1 MYPFPPG
8 TCTYILTLPNPG
20 LPNSSTPISSLRIP
34 GSSGW
39 YYNEILIVGDMIEW
53 DILPLQ
59 LNPLLWV
66 ADSWHAVPV
75 RNPQQQSWEKAPSEI
90 SSRLLF
96 GKPAL
101 RNWLL
106 LTTARNDRWP
116 TNPATRVW
124 WFLVPSRH
132 CREEETVYQITT
144 FIYWLS
150 GVLCEYR
157 CGNPSGYQ
165 YSVYHQRTCYCSQSQ
180 SCIYIE
186 ELEIDS
192 GKGKWL
198 GMLHCYSTCLIELVC
213 PITRFP
219 GRSASLGLSDE
230 GCCVLNCSYYNNTR
244 LSQGTGWCSFT

>member
-1 MYPFPPG
+1 MYPFLPV

-20 LPNSSTPISSLRIP
+20 LPISSTPISSLRIP

-66 ADSWHAVPV
+66 QDSWHAVPV

-150 GVLCEYR
+150 G
-157 CGNPSGYQ
+157 GFMWI
-165 YSVYHQRTCYCSQSQ
+165 SVWQS
-180 SCIYIE
+180 
-186 ELEIDS
+186 L
-192 GKGKWL
+192 
-198 GMLHCYSTCLIELVC
+198 
-213 PITRFP
+213 
-219 GRSASLGLSDE
+219 
-230 GCCVLNCSYYNNTR
+230 R
-244 LSQGTGWCSFT
+244 LSVLSLSSAYMLLFTVPELHLYRGSGDRQR